1 MKLQTVVWNGIIAA
15 LYVAVSFVIQPFG
28 FGAIQFRASEIFNH
42 LVVFNK
48 KYFFG
53 IVIGVFFANLLLSP
67 MAAYDIVFGVGQSA
81 LALLTTIIAMRWIK
95 GVWARMAF
103 NTIVFTITMFLIA
116 YELYLVFELP
126 FWLTY
131 LTTAIS
137 EFIILV
143 IGAPI
148 MYALNKRLNF
158 AKKIS

>member
-28 FGAIQFRASEIFNH
+28 FGAIQFRVSEIFNH

-53 IVIGVFFANLLLSP
+53 IVIGVFFANLFFSP

-81 LALLTTIIAMRWIK
+81 LALLITIISMRWLK
-95 GVWARMAF
+95 GVWARMIF
-103 NTIVFTITMFLIA
+103 NTIIFTITMFIIA

-126 FWLTY
+126 FWMTY

-137 EFIILV
+137 EFVILML
-143 IGAPI
+143 GAPL
-148 MYALNKRLNF
+148 MYALDKRLQF
-158 AKKIS
+158 TQKM